1 MNISHLVRGMT
12 GEAKPGDSRA
22 LELRSG
28 QVVRGVVMSVSENG
42 QEAVVQINGVP
53 VKAVLET
60 PMRPGQT
67 TWMQVQGQQEDG
79 LIMLKQSEAH
89 SSQPLPTIADA
100 LKQAGLP
107 DEPWARTVL
116 RDLQKSGIPL
126 TRETMAQLSKVM
138 AMKPDGVA
146 MDEWVQTAALALKRN
161 LPLTAETM
169 RGLQTVLFGR
179 PMHDMLTQL
188 TRSSEAW
195 LQSSA
200 SSGSSALTGAV
211 KDALAL
217 VRTLV
222 AMMPNPTNSGDMM
235 ENGGSSARGGHPSA
249 SAGTTVPLT
258 TSSNGNAGSG
268 TQIGSQPASVSPS
281 SSAAQTGAGAGA
293 AQSAAQGTAQGT
305 ANGSAAGGVPQAG
318 AGANAASGPAAAA
331 TGGVA
336 GSAAPA
342 MPTGA
347 GAAGNAQPAEAG
359 LAGRQAAGSTPTGDG
374 ADPAAQRPIS
384 APSNGGALIG
394 RMLTLLGVSHEQ
406 QVQRALLHSAAGAAQ
421 AAPQADAP
429 PASASGTTAPQQQA
443 APAGADSARAGVP
456 MARLGAEAAQAAAAS
471 APLPAAAAAQGAAPA
486 AATESLKSA
495 LLQLLQHEQLPP
507 AVRDAAQQLVQNITG
522 QQLLLTSDR
531 SLPFAHVT
539 LHVPFVTPDGRQ
551 TAAVHI
557 QARQGRKGE
566 LDADNCRLWFDLDL
580 KALGH
585 TVVDVNVVDKL
596 VALNIHHPSEQVQE
610 ALQGYREEIDQALVG
625 IGYQLSAFRV
635 QAPPEKQADTA
646 EVNRTLDSYSPTP
659 YKGVDLRI

>member
-107 DEPWARTVL
+107 DEPWARTIL

-146 MDEWVQTAALALKRN
+146 MEEWVQTAALALKRN

-195 LQSSA
+195 LNSSA
-200 SSGSSALTGAV
+200 SSGAPAMTGAV
-211 KDALAL
+211 KDAMAL
-217 VRTLV
+217 VRTLI
-222 AMMPNPTNSGDMM
+222 AMMPNPTNGGDLTGD
-235 ENGGSSARGGHPSA
+235 GGGSARGGQSSA
-249 SAGTTVPLT
+249 AGTTVPFATNLN
-258 TSSNGNAGSG
+258 SNAGSG
-268 TQIGSQPASVSPS
+268 APVGTQSAGISQP
-281 SSAAQTGAGAGA
+281 SSAAQAGAATGGAAQGAANGSAGGAAAQAGAGA
-293 AQSAAQGTAQGT
+293 SA
-305 ANGSAAGGVPQAG
+305 ANGSAAPVGG
-318 AGANAASGPAAAA
+318 AAAN
-331 TGGVA
+331 
-336 GSAAPA
+336 AAPA

-347 GAAGNAQPAEAG
+347 GAAGSPQPAEAG
-359 LAGRQAAGSTPTGDG
+359 LAGRQAAGSAPTGDG
-374 ADPAAQRPIS
+374 ADPAAQRPTS

-406 QVQRALLHSAAGAAQ
+406 QVQRALLHSTAGAAQ

-429 PASASGTTAPQQQA
+429 PASASGTAAQQQA
-443 APAGADSARAGVP
+443 TPASADSARAGVP
-456 MARLGAEAAQAAAAS
+456 MARLGADAAQAGAAS
-471 APLPAAAAAQGAAPA
+471 APLPAAAVAQSAAPA
-486 AATESLKSA
+486 AATESLKST

-610 ALQGYREEIDQALVG
+610 ALQGYREEIDQALAG

-635 QAPPEKQADTA
+635 QEPPEKHVDTA
-646 EVNRTLDSYSPTP
+646 EVDRKLDSYSPTP

>member
-89 SSQPLPTIADA
+89 SSQPLPTIGDA

-107 DEPWARTVL
+107 DEPWARTIL

-200 SSGSSALTGAV
+200 SSGTSAMTGAV

-222 AMMPNPTNSGDMM
+222 AMMPNPTNSGDLMD
-235 ENGGSSARGGHPSA
+235 NGGSSARGGHSSVA
-249 SAGTTVPLT
+249 AGTTGPLT
-258 TSSNGNAGSG
+258 TSSNGNTGSG
-268 TQIGSQPASVSPS
+268 TQTGAQSAGISQS

-293 AQSAAQGTAQGT
+293 ATNSGAQNTAQGT
-305 ANGSAAGGVPQAG
+305 ANGSAAGGVAQAG
-318 AGANAASGPAAAA
+318 AGANAASGTATPA
-331 TGGVA
+331 TGGAA
-336 GSAAPA
+336 GSTAPA

-429 PASASGTTAPQQQA
+429 PASASSTAAPQQQA

-456 MARLGAEAAQAAAAS
+456 MARLGAEAAQAAAA
-471 APLPAAAAAQGAAPA
+471 PLPAAAAQSAAPA
-486 AATESLKSA
+486 VATESLKSA

-610 ALQGYREEIDQALVG
+610 ALQGYREEIDQALVS

-635 QAPPEKQADTA
+635 QAPPEKHADTA

>member
-42 QEAVVQINGVP
+42 KEAVVQINGVP

-107 DEPWARTVL
+107 DEPWARTIL

-126 TRETMAQLSKVM
+126 TRETMAQLSKVI

-146 MDEWVQTAALALKRN
+146 MDEWVETAALALKRN

-195 LQSSA
+195 LHSSA
-200 SSGSSALTGAV
+200 SPGSPAMTGAV

-217 VRTLV
+217 VRTLI
-222 AMMPNPTNSGDMM
+222 AMMPNPADGGELTG
-235 ENGGSSARGGHPSA
+235 NGGGSARGGQSLA
-249 SAGTTVPLT
+249 AGTTVPLAA
-258 TSSNGNAGSG
+258 SLNSNSGNGAPLG
-268 TQIGSQPASVSPS
+268 TQLAGASQPSH
-281 SSAAQTGAGAGA
+281 AAQVGAGA
-293 AQSAAQGTAQGT
+293 ATSGAVQSTVNGSAAGTTAQVGAGASA
-305 ANGSAAGGVPQAG
+305 ANGSAAP
-318 AGANAASGPAAAA
+318 A
-331 TGGVA
+331 TGGA
-336 GSAAPA
+336 AANAAPA

-347 GAAGNAQPAEAG
+347 GVAGSAQPAEAG
-359 LAGRQAAGSTPTGDG
+359 LAGRQAAGSAPTGDG
-374 ADPAAQRPIS
+374 ADPAAQRPTS

-421 AAPQADAP
+421 AAQQAT
-429 PASASGTTAPQQQA
+429 PAS
-443 APAGADSARAGVP
+443 ADSARAGVP
-456 MARLGAEAAQAAAAS
+456 MARLGAEAAQVVAAS
-471 APLPAAAAAQGAAPA
+471 TPLPAGAQSAAPA
-486 AATESLKSA
+486 AATESLKST

-539 LHVPFVTPDGRQ
+539 LHVPFVTADGRQ

-610 ALQGYREEIDQALVG
+610 ALQGYREEIDQALAG

-635 QAPPEKQADTA
+635 QEPPEKHTDAA
-646 EVNRTLDSYSPTP
+646 EVDRKLDSYSPTP